1 MAIKSIYK
9 VYKETIDKEKKVAY
23 ILLLYIFDD
32 NKSMKQR
39 VFKAYPLARLRLR
52 PFSKVTTV
60 HLCGHLG

>member
-1 MAIKSIYK
+1 MAIKSIC
-9 VYKETIDKEKKVAY
+9 KETIDQAEKVAF
-23 ILLLYIFDD
+23 ILLLYIFGV
-32 NKSMKQR
+32 NKSMKER